1 MSLGRMEIAALKR
14 MEKSLHPLV
23 NKLHKIDEK
32 LEKIIS
38 ERKEI
43 EGQYKKI
50 AEVMDTYAGG
60 SYKEVLYG
68 TNPAEVETQEE
79 GILAEASEEIPEEL
93 FNEVEAEESTPWV

>member
-1 MSLGRMEIAALKR
+1 
-14 MEKSLHPLV
+14 
-23 NKLHKIDEK
+23 
-32 LEKIIS
+32 
-38 ERKEI
+38 
-43 EGQYKKI
+43 
-50 AEVMDTYAGG
+50 MDTYAGG